1 MSDILCIGAVL
12 WDVIGRTGAT
22 MAVGHDVP
30 GRITR
35 LPGGVALNVAMALKR
50 AGSGAQLLSSVGRD
64 VEGDQLIAACD
75 ALGLGTG
82 YIHRSLDLPT
92 DQYMAVEAENGLV
105 AAIADAH
112 SLEKAGDSILEPMRD
127 GRLGSLDAPFKGA
140 IVLDGNLTEALLAV
154 IARDPVFS
162 QADLRVAPA
171 SPGKVRR
178 LLPLLPHPRLTLYI
192 NRIEAGLLLERKF
205 PDALR
210 AAQALHETGVAQAV
224 VTDGGDATAL
234 VGHGRVLTA
243 MPPSIVVERVTGA
256 GDTFLASHVSAE
268 RVGLAAEDALVDALN
283 VTAAY
288 VSGQTPV

>member
-50 AGSGAQLLSSVGRD
+50 AGSDAQLLSAVGRD
-64 VEGDQLIAACD
+64 TEGDQLIAACD

-82 YIHRSLDLPT
+82 YIHRAPDLPT
-92 DQYMAVEAENGLV
+92 DQYMAIEAENGLI

-112 SLEKAGDSILEPMRD
+112 SLEKAGDAILDPMRD
-127 GRLGSLDAPFKGA
+127 GTIGSLEAPFKGA
-140 IVLDGNLTEALLAV
+140 IVLDGNLTVALLGV
-154 IARDPVFS
+154 IASDPVFS

-178 LLPLLPHPRLTLYI
+178 LLPLLPHPKLTLYV

-210 AAQALHETGVAQAV
+210 AARALHDAGVAQAV
-224 VTDGGDATAL
+224 VTDGGDDTAI
-234 VGHGRVLTA
+234 VGRHGELTA
-243 MPPSIVVERVTGA
+243 TPPVVVMERVTGA
-256 GDTFLASHVSAE
+256 GDTFLAGHVSAE
-268 RVGLAAEDALVDALN
+268 RRGLIGAAALRDALD

-288 VSGQTPV
+288 VSGETPV

>member
-50 AGSGAQLLSSVGRD
+50 AGSDAQLLSAVGRD
-64 VEGDQLIAACD
+64 TEGDQLIAACD

-82 YIHRSLDLPT
+82 YIHRAPDLPT
-92 DQYMAVEAENGLV
+92 DQYMAIEAENGLI

-112 SLEKAGDSILEPMRD
+112 SLEKAGDAILDPMRD
-127 GRLGSLDAPFKGA
+127 GTIGSLEAPFKGA
-140 IVLDGNLTEALLAV
+140 IVLDGNLTEALLGV
-154 IARDPVFS
+154 IASD
-162 QADLRVAPA
+162 
-171 SPGKVRR
+171 PGKVRR
-178 LLPLLPHPRLTLYI
+178 LLPLLPHPKLTLYV

-210 AAQALHETGVAQAV
+210 AARALHDAGVAQAV
-224 VTDGGDATAL
+224 VTDGGDDTAI
-234 VGHGRVLTA
+234 VGRHGELTA
-243 MPPSIVVERVTGA
+243 TPPVVVMERVTGA
-256 GDTFLASHVSAE
+256 GDTFLAGHVSAE
-268 RVGLAAEDALVDALN
+268 RRGLIGAAALRDALD

-288 VSGQTPV
+288 VSGETPV